1 MEMLDCACLLAEMSE
16 VRGES
21 AEKAERPA
29 MSAQGGM
36 MDGSAKSA
44 NSSTTNASTNL
55 RVPQATNL

>member
-36 MDGSAKSA
+36 IGWIGKNRQDEREHESP
-44 NSSTTNASTNL
+44 SSS
-55 RVPQATNL
+55 